1 MDLPLENGYS
11 FFALG
16 QRDNETD
23 KFIETRFGLGYEN
36 CCFAASLSASKR
48 TLIRFNDINFSNNMF
63 LNELWDNIIET
74 ENKSRINISFQ
85 LKGFNNAKRGFKRY
99 IQNSILN

>member
-1 MDLPLENGYS
+1 MKQINLLKLD
-11 FFALG
+11 
-16 QRDNETD
+16 
-23 KFIETRFGLGYEN
+23 
-36 CCFAASLSASKR
+36 SASAMK
-48 TLIRFNDINFSNNMF
+48 IRFNDINFSNNMF

-85 LKGFNNAKRGFKRY
+85 LKGFNNAKRGFKTY